1 MKQILNEQK
10 GVTLIALVITII
22 VLLILTGVTIAM
34 LTGENGIVVN
44 YKNSASGKMPV
55 SKAKVASWNL
65 VSQTVAKTASE
76 SMYKEEKSKVKS
88 KLVDSYAWDTTC
100 KWLKICGIVKEESTG
115 KIDSTNYE
123 NYNNSKFT
131 ISKGTSYVKHLYLTK
146 KMMEYQQIGI
156 SGMVEQENIVM
167 V

>member
-146 KMMEYQQIGI
+146 K
-156 SGMVEQENIVM
+156 
-167 V
+167 